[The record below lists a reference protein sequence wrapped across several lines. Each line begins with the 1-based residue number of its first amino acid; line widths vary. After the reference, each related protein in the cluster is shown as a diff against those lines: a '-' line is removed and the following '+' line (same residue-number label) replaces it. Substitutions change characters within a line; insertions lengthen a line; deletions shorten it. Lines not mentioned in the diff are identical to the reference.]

1 MPYILIQV
9 TREGVTTA
17 QKQAL
22 IEGAT
27 ALVVDVLHKE
37 AATTF
42 VVIEEVDTDNWGV
55 AGRTVTSLRAETV
68 RSGTS
73 IEERR

>member
-9 TREGVTTA
+9 TREGVTRA

-27 ALVVDVLHKE
+27 SLVVQVLGKD

-42 VVIEEVDTDNWGV
+42 VVIEEVDPDNWGV
-55 AGRTVTSLRAETV
+55 GGRSVSALRAQAA
-68 RSGTS
+68 GHGHD
-73 IEERR
+73 

>member
-9 TREGVTTA
+9 TREGVSRA

-27 ALVVDVLHKE
+27 SLVVDVLGKDP
-37 AATTF
+37 ATTF
-42 VVIEEVDTDNWGV
+42 VVIEEVDPDNWGV
-55 AGRTVTSLRAETV
+55 GGRSVASIRAQAAAGH
-68 RSGTS
+68 GHD
-73 IEERR
+73 